1 MLEKKAWS
9 IKADKEFRL
18 GHCKSID
25 KKFTLASDN
34 SFMDSL
40 PPSSE
45 LSGKESILS
54 EKTVA
59 IRDSVVYRHCFPE
72 AEGISFFDDSFDD
85 LGKFEDVDRMFRSW
99 DSTFGLGTGQ
109 ENDLG
114 WLSSSG
120 AIGKSEDVLKS
131 GVEFSFPDSISQ
143 KSMSENEN
151 KQRSN
156 GMTCSGNESEE
167 QNSSAI
173 SNWSGQLGSLS
184 FLNETSDSGGTEKK
198 DEVIPNGQLDEQ
210 IKQMKIQNQLENHKK
225 DQYVGHDTFFYA
237 ADVPEAG
244 LQSIKAPHSLGY
256 LESDITFMS
265 SEYSF
270 ASDQNSQHPAQSGIK
285 TENSGPTSVSP
296 NDSYTSNQ
304 MQAKDHEASSLHVV
318 SLAASENGECMDRPK
333 KLLASSTGIPKSMD
347 FSAQVFMPTIISDE
361 KPIHYSGKSHSN
373 GVNLGS
379 HQELDFSAAQD
390 SSMSSGLHDIS
401 IEATS
406 FRQLQFVME
415 QMDLRTKLC
424 IRDSLY
430 RLAQNAEQRH
440 QFVQFNGGRIVDD
453 STLAETDTKF
463 ADLMDIETDTNPI
476 DRSVAHLLFHR
487 PAESPVLAGGDALS
501 FN

>member
-1 MLEKKAWS
+1 
-9 IKADKEFRL
+9 
-18 GHCKSID
+18 
-25 KKFTLASDN
+25 
-34 SFMDSL
+34 MDSL

-59 IRDSVVYRHCFPE
+59 IRDSVVHRHCFPE

-184 FLNETSDSGGTEKK
+184 FLNETSDSGGAEKK
-198 DEVIPNGQLDEQ
+198 DEVIPNGQFDEQ

-237 ADVPEAG
+237 ADVPEA
-244 LQSIKAPHSLGY
+244 
-256 LESDITFMS
+256 
-265 SEYSF
+265 EYSF

-285 TENSGPTSVSP
+285 TENIGSTSVSP

-304 MQAKDHEASSLHVV
+304 MQAKDHEASSLQVV

-347 FSAQVFMPTIISDE
+347 FSAQVSMPTIISDE
-361 KPIHYSGKSHSN
+361 KPNHYSGKSHSN

-440 QFVQFNGGRIVDD
+440 QFVQFNSSRIVDD